1 MEPLEWL
8 KATAMPL
15 QIQVPNYT
23 THFTIRYGESVNMIT
38 DLPTLENKPVGQLH
52 ALINSSK
59 GFLNTGVRIKAGVL
73 KYNPDK
79 FTPQENKQLVER
91 YFTHNMGVYHNL
103 AK

>member
-23 THFTIRYGESVNMIT
+23 THFTMRYGESVNMIT

-73 KYNPDK
+73 KYNPEK
-79 FTPQENKQLVER
+79 FNPEENKRLVER
-91 YFTHNMGVYHNL
+91 YFTHNTQWP
-103 AK
+103 K